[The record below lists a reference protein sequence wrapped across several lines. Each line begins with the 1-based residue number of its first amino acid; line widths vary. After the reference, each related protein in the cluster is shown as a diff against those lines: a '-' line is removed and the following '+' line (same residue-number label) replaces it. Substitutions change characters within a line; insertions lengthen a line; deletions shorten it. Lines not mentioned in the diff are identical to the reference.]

1 MSHPVNTEILENLY
15 EKYKIEQ
22 FNRPDSDFNNWYQIR
37 DENGDIAM
45 LKGLYDKNG
54 DYTFNIWE
62 TKAEAEQQ
70 LQEIVEQRF
79 EDLSQ

>member
-1 MSHPVNTEILENLY
+1 MSNSQNTEILENLY
-15 EKYKIEQ
+15 RKYKIEQ
-22 FNRPDSDFNNWYQIR
+22 FNRPDSDLHNWYQIR
-37 DENGDIAM
+37 DENNDIAM

-62 TKAEAEQQ
+62 TKVEAEQQ

-79 EDLSQ
+79 EELSQ